1 MTSVLFRNVEVW
13 DASRS
18 EPEELEVLV
27 ESGVIKDVSDSPIR
41 SESAQVVDGR
51 GGFLMPGLIDC
62 HVHVTLS
69 EVDLRKLAFIPVT
82 MMTALAA
89 RNMRETLMR
98 GFTTI
103 RDCAGA
109 DKGLAMAVEAG
120 LFQGPRIF
128 QTGRALTQTGGH
140 GDFRTPFEN
149 HDNSVDS
156 NAIAPQS
163 VIADGISEVR
173 RAARN
178 ELRKGA
184 DFVKV
189 MVSGGVASPTDPI
202 DNAQY
207 SIDELSAIVDEAA
220 AWNTYVAAH
229 AYTSRAAANAVE
241 SGIRT
246 IEHGNL
252 IDRETA
258 DLMAKNDAF
267 LVPTLAAYD
276 IMDKFGEEL
285 GLPKVS
291 MEKLQVV
298 KDAGIR
304 AVEHCRAAGAKVGF
318 GTDLLGDLRT
328 HQSCSLALQAQA
340 QTSREVLVSATR
352 VNAEILNQSGKLG
365 EITPGAIADLILIDG
380 DPLKDLGV
388 LEHQGRNIS
397 VIMKDGKFEKC
408 ELG

>member
-1 MTSVLFRNVEVW
+1 MTSVVFRNVKVW
-13 DASRS
+13 DANRS
-18 EPEELEVLV
+18 EPEESEVLV
-27 ESGVIKDVSDSPIR
+27 ESGIVKEVSDQPIR
-41 SESAQVVDGR
+41 SESAREVDGR
-51 GGFLMPGLIDC
+51 GGVLMPGLIDC
-62 HVHVTLS
+62 HLHVTLS
-69 EVDLRKLAFIPVT
+69 EIDLRKLAFIPLT

-89 RNMRETLMR
+89 RNMQETLMR
-98 GFTTI
+98 GFTTV

-109 DKGLAMAVEAG
+109 DRGLAMAVEAG

-140 GDFRTPFEN
+140 GDFRAPYEN
-149 HDNSVDS
+149 HDHSVNT

-163 VIADGISEVR
+163 VIADGITEVR

-184 DFVKV
+184 DFIKV

-207 SIDELSAIVDEAA
+207 SIEELSAIVEEAA

-229 AYTSRAAANAVE
+229 AYTSHAATNAVR

-258 DLMAKNDAF
+258 DLMAKNGAY
-267 LVPTLAAYD
+267 LVPTLPAYD
-276 IMDKFGEEL
+276 IMDKLGEEL
-285 GLPKVS
+285 GLPQVS
-291 MEKLQVV
+291 IEKLQIV

-304 AVEHCRAAGAKVGF
+304 AVEHCRAAGTRIGF
-318 GTDLLGDLRT
+318 GTDLLGDLRE
-328 HQSCSLALQAQA
+328 HQSCGFALQAQA
-340 QTSREVLVSATR
+340 QTPQEVLTSATL
-352 VNAEILNQSGKLG
+352 VNAEILNQSGKIG
-365 EITPGAIADLILIDG
+365 VVSPGAIADLIVVDG
-380 DPLKDLGV
+380 DPLADLGI
-388 LEHQGRNIS
+388 LEHQGRYIPA
-397 VIMKDGKFEKC
+397 IMKDGEFAKC
-408 ELG
+408 ELE